1 MRSRGLVIA
10 VAFLLAMSATF
21 VVYLYMRGVEQ
32 RSTGGA
38 MVTVVVSSEDI
49 PAGTQLDELVA
60 EDEFDMLRVPED
72 AVVRGA
78 VTSIDDLEGR
88 ETSAPIL
95 AGEQISTT
103 RLQGS
108 EQLPG
113 GNLGIPQGHQALTLP
128 LDSPRLAGGA
138 IQPGDRVTLYGT
150 FTTVASDR
158 GNSPAATV
166 TLVPDV
172 EVLEVTTTEVSGETS
187 QTTEMVTLALKA
199 RDAQRAVFAQEQGSV
214 WMTLLPP
221 NEQGS
226 ASGTTTHC
234 QGSYHA
240 LSR

>member
-32 RSTGGA
+32 RSTGGS
-38 MVTVVVSSEDI
+38 MVAVVVAAEDI
-49 PAGTQLDELVA
+49 PAGTQLDELIA
-60 EDEFDMLRVPED
+60 EDEFDTLRVPED

-78 VTSIDDLEGR
+78 VTTVEDLRGR
-88 ETSAPIL
+88 QTSAPIL

-113 GNLGIPQGHQALTLP
+113 GNLGIPQGYQALTLP

-138 IQPGDRVTLYGT
+138 IQQGDRVTIYGT
-150 FTTVASDR
+150 FTNVASSK

-172 EVLEVTTTEVSGETS
+172 EVLDVTTTEVTGETT
-187 QTTEMVTLALKA
+187 QTSEMVTLALKA
-199 RDAQRAVFAQEQGSV
+199 RDAQSVVFGQEQGSV
-214 WMTLLPP
+214 WMSLLPP
-221 NEQGS
+221 NEKGS
-226 ASGTTTHC
+226 DSGTTT
-234 QGSYHA
+234 A
-240 LSR
+240 AELVR

>member
-10 VAFLLAMSATF
+10 VAFLLAMSATL

-32 RSTGGA
+32 RTTSGQ
-38 MVTVVVSSEDI
+38 MVAVVVSSEDI

-60 EDEFDMLRVPED
+60 EGLFSTVRVPED

-78 VTSIDDLEGR
+78 VVDIKELHGR

-113 GNLGIPQGHQALTLP
+113 GNLGIPQGYQALTLP
-128 LDSPRLAGGA
+128 LDSPRIAGGA
-138 IQPGDRVTLYGT
+138 IQPGDHVTLYGT
-150 FTTVASDR
+150 FTNVASSK

-172 EVLEVTTTEVSGETS
+172 EVLDVTTTEVTGETS

-199 RDAQRAVFAQEQGSV
+199 RDAQKVVFAQEQGAV

-221 NEQGS
+221 NEKGS
-226 ASGTTTHC
+226 NSGTTT
-234 QGSYHA
+234 A
-240 LSR
+240 AELVR

>member
-32 RSTGGA
+32 RSTGGQ
-38 MVTVVVSSEDI
+38 MVSVVVSDEDI
-49 PAGTQLDELVA
+49 PAGTQLDELIA
-60 EDEFDMLRVPED
+60 EEHFSSLRVPED

-78 VTSIDDLEGR
+78 VTSVQQLQGR
-88 ETSAPIL
+88 ETSAPVL

-103 RLQGS
+103 RLRGS

-113 GNLGIPQGHQALTLP
+113 GNLGIPDGYQALTLP

-138 IQPGDRVTLYGT
+138 IQQGDHITIYGT
-150 FTTVASDR
+150 FTNVASAQ
-158 GNSPAATV
+158 GNAPAATV

-172 EVLEVTTTEVSGETS
+172 EVLEVTTPEV
-187 QTTEMVTLALKA
+187 TTESAETKEMITLALKA
-199 RDAQRAVFAQEQGSV
+199 KDAQKVVFGQEQGSV

-221 NEQGS
+221 NEQGTN
-226 ASGTTTHC
+226 SGTTT
-234 QGSYHA
+234 A
-240 LSR
+240 AELVR